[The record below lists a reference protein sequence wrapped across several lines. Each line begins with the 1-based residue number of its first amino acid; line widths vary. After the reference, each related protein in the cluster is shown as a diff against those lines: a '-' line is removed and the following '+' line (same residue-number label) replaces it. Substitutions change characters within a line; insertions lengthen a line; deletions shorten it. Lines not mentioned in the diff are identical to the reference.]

1 MAKAIT
7 TGRGLVATVRSA
19 TEKRRTMW
27 ALTAEEMKEC
37 RWLKPKLVAQ
47 FAFTERTPDGHL
59 RHSSFVGLQND
70 KEPMQIVRK

>member
-1 MAKAIT
+1 
-7 TGRGLVATVRSA
+7 
-19 TEKRRTMW
+19 
-27 ALTAEEMKEC
+27 MKEC

-59 RHSSFVGLQND
+59 RHSSFAGLQND